1 MSYPILH
8 SPIPIRASPN
18 SASRI
23 SLPSNRSKVNTW
35 RFVPLSDEDT
45 QLAYMAEVERELRS
59 RKEFYGAKSC
69 PSLCV
74 FNRPSNPM
82 VNDEVFG
89 ED

>member
-18 SASRI
+18 SAPHT

-35 RFVPLSDEDT
+35 KFVPLSDEDI
-45 QLAYMAEVERELRS
+45 QLAYMAEVEGELRS
-59 RKEFYGAKSC
+59 RKQFYSTKSY
-69 PSLCV
+69 PSLYI

-89 ED
+89 EE